1 MIDYIQ
7 LFKDRNLFNQ
17 CTNEIEL
24 NNLLNKKKIIFYI
37 GFDATA
43 DALHAGSL
51 VQLRAIKTLIKHGH
65 QAIVLLGGG
74 TTKIGDPSGKDASRQ
89 ILTYETIQKN
99 IENFKRIFEHYFRD
113 FKENIKFINND
124 QWLDKLNYIEL
135 LRDLGSQVSINR
147 MLTFESVKERLKRE
161 QSLSFLEFNYM
172 ILQSYDFLHLNK
184 HENCELQIGGSDQW
198 GNIVL
203 GMEIISKINKKDAFG
218 LTTPLLTT
226 STGKKMGKTEQ
237 GAVWIDQN
245 KYSSY
250 DFYQYWRNVDDND
263 VEKLLLIFSDLDKEE
278 IKILIKEDINNAKK
292 KLAYLVTTDCHSES
306 SAQEAE
312 EKARSIFENNSFD
325 NIDEINFK
333 IDSKLIDTLTSN
345 STVSS
350 KSEAKRLIEGG
361 GIKIDDDQINDINLT
376 IDKSY
381 NGKILKIGK
390 KNILK
395 LSLSNQY
402 IFYSII
408 NKI

>member
-7 LFKDRNLFNQ
+7 LFKDRHLFNQ
-17 CTNEIEL
+17 CTNESDL
-24 NNLLNKKKIIFYI
+24 NDLLNKKKIVFYI

-51 VQLRAIKTLIKHGH
+51 VQLRAIKTLVKHGH
-65 QAIVLLGGG
+65 KAIVLLGGG
-74 TTKIGDPSGKDASRQ
+74 TTKIGDPSGKDTSRK
-89 ILTYETIQKN
+89 ILTYKEIQTN
-99 IENFKRIFEHYFRD
+99 IDNFKKIFEHYFRD
-113 FKENIKFINND
+113 YKKNITFINND
-124 QWLDKLNYIEL
+124 EWLSQLNYIEL
-135 LRDLGSQVSINR
+135 LRDLGSFVSINR

-184 HENCELQIGGSDQW
+184 KYECDLQIGGSDQW

-203 GMEIISKINKKDAFG
+203 GMEIISKINKKNAFG

-226 STGKKMGKTEQ
+226 SSGKKMGKTEQ

-245 KYSSY
+245 KFSSY

-278 IKILIKEDINNAKK
+278 IKKIILEDINKAKK
-292 KLAYLVTTDCHSES
+292 KLAYLVTTDCHSEE
-306 SAQEAE
+306 SAQQAE
-312 EKARSIFENNSFD
+312 EKAISIFEKNMSD
-325 NIDEINFK
+325 NIDEIDFDINGQIK
-333 IDSKLIDTLTSN
+333 IFEAITSKNL
-345 STVSS
+345 VSS

-361 GIKIDDDQINDINLT
+361 GIKLGDDQIKDINQT
-376 IDKSY
+376 ITQKD

-390 KNILK
+390 KKLFKLK
-395 LSLSNQY
+395 FN
-402 IFYSII
+402 
-408 NKI
+408 

>member
-184 HENCELQIGGSDQW
+184 HENCDLQIGGSDQW

-390 KNILK
+390 KK
-395 LSLSNQY
+395 Y
-402 IFYSII
+402 FKII
-408 NKI
+408 VK

>member
-113 FKENIKFINND
+113 FNENIKFINND

-312 EKARSIFENNSFD
+312 EKARSIFENNSYD

-361 GIKIDDDQINDINLT
+361 GMKIDDDQINDINLT

-381 NGKILKIGK
+381 NEKILKIGK
-390 KNILK
+390 KK
-395 LSLSNQY
+395 Y
-402 IFYSII
+402 FKII
-408 NKI
+408 VK

>member
-333 IDSKLIDTLTSN
+333 IDSKLTDTLTSN

-381 NGKILKIGK
+381 NNKILKIGK
-390 KNILK
+390 KK
-395 LSLSNQY
+395 Y
-402 IFYSII
+402 FKII
-408 NKI
+408 VK

>member
-51 VQLRAIKTLIKHGH
+51 VQLRAIKTLIKNGH

-113 FKENIKFINND
+113 FNESIKFINND

-292 KLAYLVTTDCHSES
+292 KLAYFVTTDCHSES

-312 EKARSIFENNSFD
+312 EKARSIFENNSYD

-361 GIKIDDDQINDINLT
+361 GIKIDEDQINDINLT

-390 KNILK
+390 KK
-395 LSLSNQY
+395 Y
-402 IFYSII
+402 FKII
-408 NKI
+408 VK

>member
-113 FKENIKFINND
+113 FNENIKFINND

-312 EKARSIFENNSFD
+312 EKARSIFENNSYD

-333 IDSKLIDTLTSN
+333 IDSKFIDTLTSN

-390 KNILK
+390 KK
-395 LSLSNQY
+395 Y
-402 IFYSII
+402 FKII
-408 NKI
+408 VK

>member
-99 IENFKRIFEHYFRD
+99 IKNFKRIFEHYFRD
-113 FKENIKFINND
+113 FNENIKFINND

-306 SAQEAE
+306 SANEAE

-381 NGKILKIGK
+381 NNKILKIGK
-390 KNILK
+390 KK
-395 LSLSNQY
+395 Y
-402 IFYSII
+402 FKII
-408 NKI
+408 VK

>member
-51 VQLRAIKTLIKHGH
+51 VQLRAIKTLIRHGH

-381 NGKILKIGK
+381 NEKILKIGK
-390 KNILK
+390 KK
-395 LSLSNQY
+395 Y
-402 IFYSII
+402 FKII
-408 NKI
+408 VK

>member
-1 MIDYIQ
+1 MADYIQ
-7 LFKDRNLFNQ
+7 LFKDRHLFNQ

-43 DALHAGSL
+43 DALHVGSL

-89 ILTYETIQKN
+89 ILSYEAIEKN

-113 FKENIKFINND
+113 YKESIKFINND
-124 QWLDKLNYIEL
+124 QWLDELNYIEL
-135 LRDLGSQVSINR
+135 LRDVGSHVSINR
-147 MLTFESVKERLKRE
+147 MLTFESVKERLRRE

-172 ILQSYDFLHLNK
+172 ILQSYDFLYLNK
-184 HENCELQIGGSDQW
+184 NENCELQIGGSDQW

-263 VEKLLLIFSDLDKEE
+263 VEKLLLIFSDLNKSE
-278 IKILIKEDINNAKK
+278 IKSIISENINEAKK
-292 KLAYLVTTDCHSES
+292 KLAFLVTSDCHSQV
-306 SAQEAE
+306 SAEEAE
-312 EKARSIFENNSFD
+312 KKAISIFENNSD
-325 NIDEINFK
+325 ENLDEIVFDKNEDIK
-333 IDSKLIDTLTSN
+333 IIDALTRQN
-345 STVSS
+345 LVNS
-350 KSEAKRLIEGG
+350 KSEAKRYIEGG
-361 GIKIDDDQINDINLT
+361 AIKLNDQVINDFNTFLNIKNNDQVLR
-376 IDKSY
+376 
-381 NGKILKIGK
+381 IGK
-390 KNILK
+390 KKLFKLK
-395 LSLSNQY
+395 FN
-402 IFYSII
+402 
-408 NKI
+408 

>member
-51 VQLRAIKTLIKHGH
+51 VQLRAIKTLIRHGH

-312 EKARSIFENNSFD
+312 EKARSIFENNSYD

-361 GIKIDDDQINDINLT
+361 GIKIDEDQINDINLT

-381 NGKILKIGK
+381 NEKILKIGK
-390 KNILK
+390 KK
-395 LSLSNQY
+395 Y
-402 IFYSII
+402 FKII
-408 NKI
+408 VK

>member
-113 FKENIKFINND
+113 FNESIKFINND

-312 EKARSIFENNSFD
+312 EKARSIFENNSYD

-361 GIKIDDDQINDINLT
+361 GMKIDDDQIKDINLT

-381 NGKILKIGK
+381 NEKILKIGK
-390 KNILK
+390 KK
-395 LSLSNQY
+395 Y
-402 IFYSII
+402 FKII
-408 NKI
+408 VK

>member
-99 IENFKRIFEHYFRD
+99 IKNFKRIFEHYFRD
-113 FKENIKFINND
+113 FNENIKFINND

-263 VEKLLLIFSDLDKEE
+263 VEKLLLIFSDLDKQE

-292 KLAYLVTTDCHSES
+292 KLAYFVTTDCHSES

-312 EKARSIFENNSFD
+312 EKARSIFENNSYD

-361 GIKIDDDQINDINLT
+361 GIKIDEDQINDINLT

-381 NGKILKIGK
+381 NEKILKIGK
-390 KNILK
+390 KK
-395 LSLSNQY
+395 Y
-402 IFYSII
+402 FKII
-408 NKI
+408 VK

>member
-74 TTKIGDPSGKDASRQ
+74 TTKIGDPSGKDTSRQ

-381 NGKILKIGK
+381 NNKILKIGK
-390 KNILK
+390 KK
-395 LSLSNQY
+395 Y
-402 IFYSII
+402 FKII
-408 NKI
+408 VK

>member
-278 IKILIKEDINNAKK
+278 IKLLIKKDINNAKK
-292 KLAYLVTTDCHSES
+292 KLAYFVTTDCHSES

-312 EKARSIFENNSFD
+312 EKARSIFENNSYD

-361 GIKIDDDQINDINLT
+361 GMKIDDDQINDINLT

-381 NGKILKIGK
+381 NEKILKIGK
-390 KNILK
+390 KK
-395 LSLSNQY
+395 Y
-402 IFYSII
+402 FKII
-408 NKI
+408 VK

>member
-7 LFKDRNLFNQ
+7 LFKDRHLFNQ
-17 CTNEIEL
+17 CTNESDL
-24 NNLLNKKKIIFYI
+24 NNLLNKKKIVFYI

-51 VQLRAIKTLIKHGH
+51 VQLRAIKTLVKHGH
-65 QAIVLLGGG
+65 KAIVLLGGG
-74 TTKIGDPSGKDASRQ
+74 TTKIGDPSGKDTSRK
-89 ILTYETIQKN
+89 ILTYKEIQTN
-99 IENFKRIFEHYFRD
+99 IDNFKKIFEHYFRD
-113 FKENIKFINND
+113 YKKNITFINND
-124 QWLDKLNYIEL
+124 EWLSQLNYIEL
-135 LRDLGSQVSINR
+135 LRDLGSFVSINR

-184 HENCELQIGGSDQW
+184 KYECDLQIGGSDQW

-203 GMEIISKINKKDAFG
+203 GMEIISKINKKNAFG

-226 STGKKMGKTEQ
+226 SSGKKMGKTEQ

-245 KYSSY
+245 KFSSY

-278 IKILIKEDINNAKK
+278 IKKVVLEDINKAKK
-292 KLAYLVTTDCHSES
+292 NLAYLVTTDCHSEE
-306 SAQEAE
+306 SAQQAE
-312 EKARSIFENNSFD
+312 EKAISIFEKNMSD
-325 NIDEINFK
+325 NIDEIDFDIKSQIK
-333 IDSKLIDTLTSN
+333 IFEAITSKNL
-345 STVSS
+345 VSS

-361 GIKIDDDQINDINLT
+361 GIKLGDDQIKDINHT
-376 IDKSY
+376 ITQKD

-390 KNILK
+390 KKLFKLK
-395 LSLSNQY
+395 FN
-402 IFYSII
+402 
-408 NKI
+408 

>member
-124 QWLDKLNYIEL
+124 QWLDKLNYIEI

-292 KLAYLVTTDCHSES
+292 KLAYFVTTDCHSES

-361 GIKIDDDQINDINLT
+361 GMKIDDDQINDINLT

-381 NGKILKIGK
+381 NEKILKIGK
-390 KNILK
+390 KK
-395 LSLSNQY
+395 Y
-402 IFYSII
+402 FKII
-408 NKI
+408 VK

>member
-51 VQLRAIKTLIKHGH
+51 VQLRAIKTLIKNGH

-312 EKARSIFENNSFD
+312 EKARSIFENNSYD

-361 GIKIDDDQINDINLT
+361 GMKIDDDQINDINLT

-381 NGKILKIGK
+381 NEKILKIGK
-390 KNILK
+390 KK
-395 LSLSNQY
+395 Y
-402 IFYSII
+402 FKII
-408 NKI
+408 VK

>member
-113 FKENIKFINND
+113 FNESIKFINND

-292 KLAYLVTTDCHSES
+292 KLAYFVTTDCHSES

-312 EKARSIFENNSFD
+312 KKARSIFENNSYD
-325 NIDEINFK
+325 NIDEIKFK

-381 NGKILKIGK
+381 NEKILKIGK
-390 KNILK
+390 KK
-395 LSLSNQY
+395 Y
-402 IFYSII
+402 FKII
-408 NKI
+408 VK

>member
-237 GAVWIDQN
+237 GDVWIDQN

-312 EKARSIFENNSFD
+312 EKARSIFENNSYD

-361 GIKIDDDQINDINLT
+361 GMKIDDDQINDINLT

-381 NGKILKIGK
+381 NEKILKIGK
-390 KNILK
+390 KK
-395 LSLSNQY
+395 Y
-402 IFYSII
+402 FKII
-408 NKI
+408 VK